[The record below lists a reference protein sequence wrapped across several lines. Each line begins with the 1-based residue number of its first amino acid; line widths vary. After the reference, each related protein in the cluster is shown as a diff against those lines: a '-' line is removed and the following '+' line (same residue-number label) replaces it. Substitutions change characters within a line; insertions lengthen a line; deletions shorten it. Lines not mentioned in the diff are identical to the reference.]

1 MKPKPI
7 PEPSTQE
14 EAELRRRLYQADEA
28 AFLKRAR
35 EGLAKKFYAPE
46 ERWFAEHLVKT
57 KLLPKL
63 IDSRL
68 RQGRKESMESLYARF
83 LVFVG
88 ESLPPRLG
96 TLKKIYRATNLDAG
110 QLAQLSPKEEQV
122 LDKKLKPETTYTYSV
137 GKLARCYGEFLE
149 RSKTSPLLDLC
160 SRDAWEV
167 GIRWRKGLSQ
177 MVAEWESGK
186 AAHSLGWRGNDRK
199 ALRKRF
205 NKACLSA
212 GLAGGS

>member
-1 MKPKPI
+1 MKQKPVAD
-7 PEPSTQE
+7 PLAQE
-14 EAELRRRLYQADEA
+14 EAELRQRCYQADEA
-28 AFLKRAR
+28 AFLKRAG
-35 EGLAKKFYAPE
+35 EGLAKKFPQTE
-46 ERWFAEHLVKT
+46 ERWFAQHLVKT

-63 IDSRL
+63 VDSRL
-68 RQGRKESMESLYARF
+68 RQGRKESLESLYARF

-96 TLKKIYRATNLDAG
+96 TLKKTYRATNLDAS
-110 QLAQLSPKEEQV
+110 QLAQLSPKEERV
-122 LDKKLKPETTYTYSV
+122 LDETLKPEKTYTYSV

-167 GIRWRKGLSQ
+167 GIRWRKGLSE
-177 MVAEWESGK
+177 MVENRDSSK
-186 AAHSLGWRGNDRK
+186 AAHSLGWRGTNRT

-205 NKACLSA
+205 NNACVSA
-212 GLAGGS
+212 GLRVGS